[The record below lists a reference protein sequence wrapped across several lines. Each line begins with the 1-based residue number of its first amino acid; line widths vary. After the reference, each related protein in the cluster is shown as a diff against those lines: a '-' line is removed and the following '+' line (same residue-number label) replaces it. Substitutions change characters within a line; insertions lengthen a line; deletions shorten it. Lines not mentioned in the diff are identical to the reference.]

1 MGVKFNTMKNCTF
14 PDCTCPISAE
24 TRLPDCKADKA
35 PVKTLPREKELPE
48 DIRVTQA
55 RENETEAIM
64 TYIHPLDD

>member
-14 PDCTCPISAE
+14 PDCTCIISAE
-24 TRLPDCKADKA
+24 TRLPDCKADKKPA
-35 PVKTLPREKELPE
+35 KPAKPEKELPE
-48 DIRVTQA
+48 DFRVTQA